1 MNLMINLTE
10 KTIGL
15 FYKKTKGKILQES
28 LLLFNEQTFNQ
39 TTTANI
45 AKSSDVLE
53 GSLWYHFKSKKDL
66 LVEHI
71 KLFQSSF
78 ETNIE
83 NLKVGDKKI
92 VIQKLL
98 SIYGF
103 VWDFR
108 YIFRDSFDSYEKD
121 DKRLADLIKKTNAL
135 LDELIKDVLKYSVEI
150 KIIEVDSNDLDEI
163 GELVLIIGKHWLDY
177 SRKKYPEDS
186 DHLLQK
192 KGINLLIKV
201 LYPYLTKDSK
211 EIMDSIYESVWT
223 IDH

>member
-1 MNLMINLTE
+1 MINLTE

-15 FYKKTKGKILQES
+15 FSKKTKGKILQES

-121 DKRLADLIKKTNAL
+121 DMKLADLIKKTNAL
-135 LDELIKDVLKYSVEI
+135 LDELIEDVLKYSVEI
-150 KIIEVDSNDLDEI
+150 KIIKVDSNDLEEI

-211 EIMDSIYESVWT
+211 EIMDSIYESV
-223 IDH
+223 

>member
-1 MNLMINLTE
+1 MDLMINLTE

-15 FYKKTKGKILQES
+15 FSKKTKGKILQES

-66 LVEHI
+66 LIEHI

-108 YIFRDSFDSYEKD
+108 YIFRDSFDLYEKD
-121 DKRLADLIKKTNAL
+121 DMKLAELIKKTNAL
-135 LDELIKDVLKYSVEI
+135 LDELIEDVLKYSVEI
-150 KIIEVDSNDLDEI
+150 KIIEVDSNDLEEI

>member
-1 MNLMINLTE
+1 MSTIIDLTE
-10 KTIGL
+10 KTISL
-15 FYKKTKGKILQES
+15 FSKKTKGTILKES

-45 AKSSDVLE
+45 AKSSNVLE

-121 DKRLADLIKKTNAL
+121 DMKLAELIKKTNAL
-135 LDELIKDVLKYSVEI
+135 LDELIEDVLKYSVEI

-211 EIMDSIYESVWT
+211 EIMDSIYESV
-223 IDH
+223 

>member
-1 MNLMINLTE
+1 MDLMINLTE

-15 FYKKTKGKILQES
+15 FSKKTKGKILQES

-135 LDELIKDVLKYSVEI
+135 LDELIEDVLKYSVEI

-163 GELVLIIGKHWLDY
+163 GELVLIIGKHWSDY

-211 EIMDSIYESVWT
+211 EIMDSIYESV
-223 IDH
+223 

>member
-1 MNLMINLTE
+1 MDLMINLTE

-15 FYKKTKGKILQES
+15 FSKKTKGKILQES

-71 KLFQSSF
+71 KLIQSSF

-92 VIQKLL
+92 VIQKRL

-121 DKRLADLIKKTNAL
+121 DMKLADLIKKTNAL
-135 LDELIKDVLKYSVEI
+135 LDELIEDVLKYSVEI
-150 KIIEVDSNDLDEI
+150 KIIEVDSNDLEEI

-211 EIMDSIYESVWT
+211 EIMDSIYESV
-223 IDH
+223 

>member
-1 MNLMINLTE
+1 MDLMINLTE

-15 FYKKTKGKILQES
+15 FSKKTKGKILQES

-53 GSLWYHFKSKKDL
+53 GSLWYHFNSKKDL
-66 LVEHI
+66 LIEHI
-71 KLFQSSF
+71 KLFRSLFESSI
-78 ETNIE
+78 ET
-83 NLKVGDKKI
+83 LKVNDKRI
-92 VIQKLL
+92 VIEKLF
-98 SIYGF
+98 SIYGS

-108 YIFRDSFDSYEKD
+108 YSFRDSFESYEKD
-121 DKRLADLIKKTNAL
+121 DKELSDLIKQTNAL
-135 LDELIKDVLKYSVEI
+135 LAELIEDVIKYSVEI
-150 KIIEVDSNDLDEI
+150 KIIDIYSNDINEI
-163 GELVLIIGKHWLDY
+163 SELVLIIGKHWFDY
-177 SRKKYPEDS
+177 SRNTYPQDS

-211 EIMDSIYESVWT
+211 EIMDSIYESV
-223 IDH
+223 

>member
-15 FYKKTKGKILQES
+15 FSKKTKGKILQES

-71 KLFQSSF
+71 KLFESSF
-78 ETNIE
+78 KTNIE
-83 NLKVGDKKI
+83 NLKVGNKEV
-92 VIQKLL
+92 VIQKLF

-108 YIFRDSFDSYEKD
+108 YIFRDSFEAYEKD
-121 DKRLADLIKKTNAL
+121 DKKFADLIKRTNAL
-135 LDELIKDVLKYSVEI
+135 LDELVEDVLKYSLEI
-150 KIIEVDSNDLDEI
+150 KIIEADSKELNEI
-163 GELVLIIGKHWLDY
+163 GELILIIGKHWLDY
-177 SRKKYPEDS
+177 SRKKYPDDS
-186 DHLLQK
+186 NYLLQK

-211 EIMDSIYESVWT
+211 EMMDSIYESV
-223 IDH
+223 

>member
-1 MNLMINLTE
+1 MDLMINLTE

-15 FYKKTKGKILQES
+15 FSKKTKGKILQES

-121 DKRLADLIKKTNAL
+121 DKKLADLIKKTNGL
-135 LDELIKDVLKYSVEI
+135 LDELIEDVLKYSVEI

-201 LYPYLTKDSK
+201 LYPSLTKDSK
-211 EIMDSIYESVWT
+211 EIMDSIYESV
-223 IDH
+223 

>member
-1 MNLMINLTE
+1 MDLMIKLTE

-15 FYKKTKGKILQES
+15 FSKKTKGKILQES

-121 DKRLADLIKKTNAL
+121 DKKLADLIKKTNGL
-135 LDELIKDVLKYSVEI
+135 LDELIEDVLKYSVEI

-211 EIMDSIYESVWT
+211 EIMDSIYESV
-223 IDH
+223 